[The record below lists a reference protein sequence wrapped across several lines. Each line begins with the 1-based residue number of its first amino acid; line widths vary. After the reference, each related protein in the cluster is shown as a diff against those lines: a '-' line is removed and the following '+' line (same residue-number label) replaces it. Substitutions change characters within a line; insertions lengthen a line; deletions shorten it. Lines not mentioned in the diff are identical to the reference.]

1 MRDSGCDGLRGT
13 HGDGGAASIMDLG
26 DGQVNLPMN
35 GAATSEIVKLVRIR
49 KRVDEIKTYES
60 VNLGRLGLLPR
71 SIETPRPVILF
82 PIVIGTCL
90 HSSFVFIVSHC
101 EAIIREKGGI

>member
-13 HGDGGAASIMDLG
+13 YGDGGVASVMDFD
-26 DGQVNLPMN
+26 DGLVNLSMN
-35 GAATSEIVKLVRIR
+35 GAITSETAELGSTQNRYN
-49 KRVDEIKTYES
+49 EIEIYES
-60 VNLGRLGLLPR
+60 IGLGRLGLLPR